1 MAVHIGMEKRQAL
14 LAELRELEKEG
25 KQIEGYADYLQA
37 MTELDAL
44 MVRLCRP
51 NSWGVVEPMDAQ
63 SLEQLRQALHKS
75 AMAGESYLEN
85 VRNAKEDGGK
95 SSLKKG
101 APAIVSTLQGILAAD
116 TEALNHCDPS
126 LELSLPELLESSRAK
141 VVVLGD
147 EEMDRVAGNS
157 NARIPLSI
165 QGPDGKEYRGVF
177 TKAVHTRIGASIQE
191 ALKETE
197 DEIETEAGKA
207 EFRTLM
213 DKLRV
218 WLEKTNPGKSVRG
231 GDTGLFLLAVERF
244 TSLGAGR
251 GGYQGRPSFA
261 WNTFRR
267 EIGLDKE
274 LIDDEVM
281 RSFAKRAVDLRYKHT
296 AEIISLVDLRLPEGS
311 RLDSRNSAMSAAA
324 ELLGAPKLL
333 ARSTDMRFV
342 DDKGRVQEGTVMD
355 FGKGL
360 DLMRERA
367 LFEQVADQPF
377 AGEGTKGLRQLAD
390 LQILDYLCGN
400 VDRHAGNLLYETNE
414 KGEIIGIQGIDN
426 DASFGRFAELKEANN
441 RLPAVGD
448 MNCVSK
454 SMADTILKLDPT
466 QLRFM
471 LRGRNLSERE
481 LDYAVMR
488 LKDMKIAIREGQKHY
503 KGRPPIG
510 ADTEKPFDKG
520 FLRVVSDQE
529 FKSLTMDKMVVD
541 PDQKNLF
548 NEVRQFMKSALRRAR
563 EDGWEFD
570 PEAKKNSKEK
580 TLPQRELLSQVHNGK
595 KLLEAAE
602 GAGALVREGKFKIDD
617 LTKKSRGSSPQFD
630 NMVKAAKQLAEM
642 EEKLSRHVRE
652 REAQGNRSWSP
663 AEYEQWRRPL
673 ERTKESLGTWA
684 NAYLDKKMRER
695 HAQSLD
701 QLQGKNPYEQA
712 RIAHAKKI
720 LEYTQEHQIPKAV
733 PAEDVLKAK
742 EGMGLELR
750 VGGEMSMEEEAKYAM
765 KMLREI
771 HKQHGLEAPEAYK
784 GMSQEAFREV
794 LKAGQDNQGQEKQK
808 ESQGPVKT

>member
-1 MAVHIGMEKRQAL
+1 MAVHILLEQRQAL
-14 LAELRELEKEG
+14 LQRLKDLEKEG
-25 KQIEGYADYLQA
+25 KQIPGYADYLQA
-37 MTELDAL
+37 MTELDTM
-44 MVRLCRP
+44 MVELCRP
-51 NSWGVVEPMDAQ
+51 NRWGVAEPMDNQ
-63 SLEQLRQALHKS
+63 SLERLRQSLQKT

-85 VRNAKEDGGK
+85 VRSANENGGK
-95 SSLKKG
+95 YSLKKG
-101 APAIVSTLQGILAAD
+101 APAIVNSLQGILAAD
-116 TEALNHCDPS
+116 VEALNHCEPS
-126 LELSLPELLESSRAK
+126 SELSLPEVLENSRAK

-157 NARIPLSI
+157 NSRIPLSI

-177 TKAVHTRIGASIQE
+177 TKAVHTRLGASIQE
-191 ALKETE
+191 TLKRTE
-197 DEIETEAGKA
+197 NEIPTEAGKA

-218 WLEKTNPGKSVRG
+218 WFQKTNPDKGLRG
-231 GDTGLFLLAVERF
+231 GDAGLFLYAVDHF
-244 TSLGAGR
+244 TTRGAGR

-261 WNTFRR
+261 WRTFQE
-267 EIGLDKE
+267 EIGLDKT
-274 LIDDEVM
+274 LVDEDVM
-281 RSFAKRAVDLRYKHT
+281 RRFANRAVELFDNST
-296 AEIISLVDLRLPEGS
+296 AEKMSLVDLKLPEGS

-324 ELLGAPKLL
+324 DLLGVPKLL
-333 ARSTDMRFV
+333 ARSTEMRFV
-342 DDKGRVQEGTVMD
+342 DGKGRIQEGTVMD

-360 DLMRERA
+360 DLMRGNS

-377 AGEGTKGLRQLAD
+377 AGEGYKALRQLAD

-414 KGEIIGIQGIDN
+414 KGELIGIQGIDN
-426 DASFGRFAELKEANN
+426 DASFGRFSDLKEAYN

-448 MNCVSK
+448 MNCISK

-471 LRGRNLSERE
+471 LRGRSLAERE

-488 LKDMKIAIREGQKHY
+488 LNDMKTAIREGQKHY

-529 FKSLTMDKMVVD
+529 FKSLTMEKMVVD
-541 PDQKNLF
+541 TEQKNLF
-548 NEVRQFMKSALRRAR
+548 NEVRRFMKSALKQAR
-563 EDGWEFD
+563 EDGWEYD
-570 PEAKKNSKEK
+570 PDAKKNAKEK
-580 TLPQRELLSQVHNGK
+580 PLTQRELLSQVYTGK
-595 KLLEAAE
+595 KLLEAVE
-602 GAGALVREGKFKIDD
+602 GAGTLVRKGKFKVDD
-617 LTKKSRGSSPQFD
+617 LTKRSRGSSPQFD

-663 AEYEQWRRPL
+663 VEYEQWRRPL
-673 ERTKESLGTWA
+673 ERTREALDTWA
-684 NAYLDKKMRER
+684 NAYLDKKTQER
-695 HAQSLD
+695 GAQSRK

-712 RIAHAKKI
+712 RINYARKI
-720 LEYTQEHQIPKAV
+720 LEYNQQHQIPEAV
-733 PAEDVLKAK
+733 PAADVLEAK
-742 EGMGLELR
+742 EGVGLELR

-765 KMLREI
+765 KMLRQL
-771 HKQHGLEAPEAYK
+771 HKDKGLEAPEAYK
-784 GMSQEAFREV
+784 NMDQETFNRH
-794 LKAGQDNQGQEKQK
+794 LKQAQMNQKAEN
-808 ESQGPVKT
+808 GPVHQ